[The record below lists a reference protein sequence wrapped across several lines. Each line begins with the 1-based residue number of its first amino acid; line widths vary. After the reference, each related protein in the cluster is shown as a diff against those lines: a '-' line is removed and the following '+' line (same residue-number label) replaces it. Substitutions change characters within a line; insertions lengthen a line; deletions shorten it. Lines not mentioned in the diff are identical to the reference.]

1 MEDRWVWDLNGGGEF
16 RVKDVRT
23 LLDETF
29 LLKADIPTRWIKTI
43 PIKVNI
49 FAWKASLDRLPTRY
63 NLDRRGVEVSSL
75 SCPICNSTHE
85 DTDHLLF
92 RCGLA
97 TDVMRLVCRWW
108 NVLWIPVNSY
118 QEWIAWF
125 KSLRMSSSSK
135 GVLEGVF
142 YTAWRAEMKS
152 LDAPLLLQTWFT
164 DEEPPRQITA
174 KAKNDPWNPA
184 PGPLCSSPLCKETSR
199 STMKDMQ
206 KEATAFE
213 MPKLL

>member
-1 MEDRWVWDLNGGGEF
+1 MFPRLDALDTNKVCIVADKMNPPLTSSFRRIVRGGAESQQLAHIFDLLGLVILSNMEDRWVWDLNGYGEF

-29 LLKADIPTRWIKTI
+29 LPKADIHTRWIKTI

-75 SCPICNSTHE
+75 SCLICNSTHE

-92 RCGLA
+92 RCSLA

-108 NVLWIPVNSY
+108 NVL
-118 QEWIAWF
+118 
-125 KSLRMSSSSK
+125 
-135 GVLEGVF
+135 
-142 YTAWRAEMKS
+142 
-152 LDAPLLLQTWFT
+152 
-164 DEEPPRQITA
+164 
-174 KAKNDPWNPA
+174 
-184 PGPLCSSPLCKETSR
+184 
-199 STMKDMQ
+199 
-206 KEATAFE
+206 
-213 MPKLL
+213 